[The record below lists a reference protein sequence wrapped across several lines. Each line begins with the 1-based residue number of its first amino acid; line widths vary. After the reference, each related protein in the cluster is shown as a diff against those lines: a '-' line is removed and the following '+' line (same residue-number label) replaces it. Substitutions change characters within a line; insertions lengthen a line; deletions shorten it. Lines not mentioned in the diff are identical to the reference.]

1 MEEDAAAPTMA
12 DPVNILLVDDQPAKL
27 LTYETILGELGE
39 TLITASSGREALEC
53 LLRREIAVVL
63 VDVCMPDLDGY
74 ELASMIRQHPR
85 FRETSILFV
94 SATLM
99 TDFDRLRGYE
109 VGGVDYLPVPVVPEI
124 LRAKVRVFADLY
136 RKTRALE
143 TLNRDL
149 EQRVADRTAA
159 LEATAAALQ
168 ASDQRKDEFL
178 ATLAHELR
186 GPLAP
191 LSNNLEVLK
200 RADDSADLRKAARES
215 MERQLRHLVRLVDDL
230 LDVGRI
236 AGNKLALR
244 TEQIELAS
252 VVGQSVET
260 CRPFFEAAGHLLS
273 VSVPDEAIDLIGDP
287 VRLTQVINN
296 LLNNAC
302 KYTPAGGRVGLT
314 VWREG
319 TDALVSVR
327 DTGRGIPNEM
337 LPKIFEMFTQV
348 ERSLERTQ
356 GGLGVGLSLVK
367 HLVELHGGAVSANSD
382 GEGRGSEFIVRLPAL
397 SAAAKRSGRRSQIVT
412 PWTDDARG
420 AIEPTPLRT
429 SS

>member
-1 MEEDAAAPTMA
+1 MA

-27 LTYETILGELGE
+27 LTYESILGELGE
-39 TLITASSGREALEC
+39 NLIKVSSGREALEC
-53 LLRREIAVVL
+53 LLKQDIAVVL
-63 VDVCMPDLDGY
+63 IDVCMPDLDGY
-74 ELASMIRQHPR
+74 ELAGLIRQHPR
-85 FRETSILFV
+85 FQKTAMIFV

-109 VGGVDYLPVPVVPEI
+109 VGAVDYLPVPIVPEI
-124 LRAKVRVFADLY
+124 LRAKVSVFAELY

-149 EQRVADRTAA
+149 EQRVADRTSA

-191 LSNNLEVLK
+191 LSNMLEVLK
-200 RADDSADLRKAARES
+200 RSDDDQATRRTARAT

-244 TEQIELAS
+244 TEQVALADI
-252 VVGQSVET
+252 VHQSLET

-273 VSVPDEAIDLIGDP
+273 VSVPTEPIHLIADP
-287 VRLTQVINN
+287 VRLTQILNN

-302 KYTPAGGRVGLT
+302 KYTPPGGRVGLT

-319 TDALVSVR
+319 SDAVMSVR
-327 DTGRGIPNEM
+327 DTGRGIPAEM
-337 LPKIFEMFTQV
+337 LPRIFEMFTQV
-348 ERSLERTQ
+348 NNSLERTE
-356 GGLGVGLSLVK
+356 GGLGVGLSLVR
-367 HLVELHGGAVSANSD
+367 HLAELHGGAVAAKSD
-382 GEGRGSEFIVRLPAL
+382 GEGRGSEFIVRVPAL
-397 SAAAKRSGRRSQIVT
+397 PTTVVRTDRRTAVVT
-412 PWTDDARG
+412 PWNDGTLG
-420 AIEPTPLRT
+420 PEPPAPTRT
-429 SS
+429 TT

>member
-1 MEEDAAAPTMA
+1 MA
-12 DPVNILLVDDQPAKL
+12 EPLNILLVDDQPAKL
-27 LTYETILGELGE
+27 LTYETILADLGE
-39 TLITASSGREALEC
+39 RLLTASSGREALEC
-53 LLRREIAVVL
+53 LLRKDIAVIL

-85 FRETSILFV
+85 FRETSIIFV

-124 LRAKVRVFADLY
+124 LRAKVRVFVDLY
-136 RKTRALE
+136 RKTRQLE
-143 TLNRDL
+143 ALNRDL
-149 EQRVADRTAA
+149 EQRVTDRTAA

-191 LSNNLEVLK
+191 LSNMLEVLK
-200 RADDSADLRKAARES
+200 RAEDDPDLRRTARAT
-215 MERQLRHLVRLVDDL
+215 MDRQLRHLVRLVDDL

-236 AGNKLALR
+236 AGNKMALR
-244 TEQIELAS
+244 TELVELS
-252 VVGQSVET
+252 TIVNQSVET

-273 VSVPDEAIDLIGDP
+273 VSVPNEPIEVVGDP
-287 VRLTQVINN
+287 VRLAQVLNN

-302 KYTPAGGRVGLT
+302 KYTPPGGRVGLT
-314 VWREG
+314 LWREG
-319 TDALVSVR
+319 TDALVAVR
-327 DTGRGIPNEM
+327 DTGRGIPADM
-337 LPKIFEMFTQV
+337 LPRIFEMFTQV
-348 ERSLERTQ
+348 DRSLERTQ

-367 HLVELHGGAVSANSD
+367 HLVELHGGAVAAKSD
-382 GEGRGSEFIVRLPAL
+382 GEGRGSEFTVRLPAL
-397 SAAAKRSGRRSQIVT
+397 STAAKRPGRRSQIVT
-412 PWTDDARG
+412 PWTDGAVGFEPAR
-420 AIEPTPLRT
+420 TRT
-429 SS
+429 

>member
-1 MEEDAAAPTMA
+1 MGREEAVPSVAE
-12 DPVNILLVDDQPAKL
+12 PVNILLVDDQPAKL
-27 LTYETILGELGE
+27 LTYEAILEGLGE
-39 TLITASSGREALEC
+39 TLLTASSGREALDY
-53 LLRREIAVVL
+53 LLRKEIAVVL

-124 LRAKVRVFADLY
+124 LRAKVRVFVDLY
-136 RKTRALE
+136 RKTRQLE
-143 TLNRDL
+143 ALNRDL
-149 EQRVADRTAA
+149 EQRVTERTAA

-191 LSNNLEVLK
+191 LSNMLEVMK
-200 RADDSADLRKAARES
+200 RADDSPELRGTALET

-252 VVGQSVET
+252 VVSQAVET

-273 VSVPDEAIDLIGDP
+273 VSVPEEPIELIGDP
-287 VRLTQVINN
+287 VRLTQVLNN

-319 TDALVSVR
+319 TDALVAVR
-327 DTGRGIPNEM
+327 DTGRGVPAEM
-337 LPKIFEMFTQV
+337 LPRIFDMFTQV
-348 ERSLERTQ
+348 EVSLERTQ

-367 HLVELHGGAVSANSD
+367 HLVELHGGAVGARSD
-382 GEGRGSEFIVRLPAL
+382 GEGRGSEFIVRLPVL
-397 SAAAKRSGRRSQIVT
+397 SGTPKRSGRRSQIVT
-412 PWTDDARG
+412 PWTDG
-420 AIEPTPLRT
+420 VSPVGPGTPLRT
-429 SS
+429 GS

>member
-1 MEEDAAAPTMA
+1 MSQ
-12 DPVNILLVDDQPAKL
+12 PVNILLVDDQPAKL
-27 LTYETILGELGE
+27 LTYQTVLSEPGERLV
-39 TLITASSGREALEC
+39 IASSGREALEF
-53 LLRREIAVVL
+53 LLKMDIAVVL
-63 VDVCMPDLDGY
+63 IDVCMPELDGY
-74 ELASMIRQHPR
+74 ELASLIRQHPR
-85 FRETSILFV
+85 FKETSILFV
-94 SATLM
+94 SATLL

-124 LRAKVRVFADLY
+124 LRAKVRVFAELY
-136 RKTRALE
+136 RKTRQLEALNKE
-143 TLNRDL
+143 L
-149 EQRVADRTAA
+149 EQRVAERTSA

-191 LSNNLEVLK
+191 LSNMLEVLK
-200 RADDSADLRKAARES
+200 RADDDPELRKSARAT

-244 TEQIELAS
+244 TEEVELAS
-252 VVGQSVET
+252 VIQQSVET
-260 CRPFFEAAGHLLS
+260 CRSSFEAASHLLS
-273 VSVPDEAIDLIGDP
+273 VSVPADPIRLIADP
-287 VRLTQVINN
+287 VRLAQVINN

-302 KYTPAGGRVGLT
+302 KYTPPGGRVGLT

-319 TDALVSVR
+319 TDVLVGVR
-327 DTGRGIPNEM
+327 DTGRGIPADM
-337 LPKIFEMFTQV
+337 LPKVFEMFTQV
-348 ERSLERTQ
+348 DRSLERSQ

-367 HLVELHGGAVSANSD
+367 HLVELHGGAVSARSE

-397 SAAAKRSGRRSQIVT
+397 NVEKASGRRSQIVT
-412 PWTDDARG
+412 PWTDTVG
-420 AIEPTPLRT
+420 AIDPTTPLRT
-429 SS
+429 GS